1 MNKSEKQVQSDIM
14 KYVRS
19 YGHYCIK
26 VMKANENGVSDL
38 LMCIDGAFI
47 ACEVKAEKF
56 VKDPW
61 KQASEWQ
68 KLQLTRVADA
78 GGVGI
83 VVASLEQFKSHL
95 DHVVEAL

>member
-1 MNKSEKQVQSDIM
+1 MPKPEKQVQSDII

-38 LMCIDGAFI
+38 IMCINGGFVSV
-47 ACEVKAEKF
+47 EVKAEKF

-68 KLQLTRVADA
+68 KLQLTRVTDA
-78 GGVGI
+78 GGIGT
-83 VVASLEQFKSHL
+83 VVASLEQFQDEL
-95 DHVVEAL
+95 GYLVESL